1 MIDRLE
7 LVKPQ
12 FAPPLDDQFHP
23 AVLARR
29 TFEGAATA
37 VSVPLVFGLQ
47 REDGNLSR
55 FETRVF
61 PEDHPLA
68 EDNLYYAERM
78 FKFLLWQRGGG
89 IIYIGGP
96 RSVGGY
102 LQSCYAP
109 GGRRSFDYRFMS
121 EQVYGPSFHI
131 ELCEASQVPPAHDI
145 GRELGRP
152 LGGCRIGFDLGAS
165 DPKVRD

>member
-47 REDGNLSR
+47 REDGKLSR
-55 FETRVF
+55 FETQVF
-61 PEDHPLA
+61 PEDHPHA
-68 EDNLYYAERM
+68 QANLYYAERI
-78 FKFLLWQRGGG
+78 FKFLLWQRGGRRV
-89 IIYIGGP
+89 YVGGP
-96 RSVGGY
+96 RSIGEY
-102 LQSCYAP
+102 LLRCYAP
-109 GGRRSFDYRFMS
+109 GGKRNFDYHFMS
-121 EQVYGPSFHI
+121 DQV
-131 ELCEASQVPPAHDI
+131 
-145 GRELGRP
+145 
-152 LGGCRIGFDLGAS
+152 
-165 DPKVRD
+165 